1 MDKLV
6 VGREAEGMRADRF
19 LSENVEGFSREKLK
33 NLFKENKVLI
43 DDAPCK
49 ASRKVLCGEVL
60 CFELPKIKVL
70 KVEAEDIPL
79 DIVYEDNDVVV
90 IDKKQGMVV
99 HPANGNYNKTM
110 VNALM
115 YHIKD
120 LSDIN
125 GIIRPGIVHRIDKDT
140 SGLIVVAKN
149 NDSHIHLANQFK
161 DHSITRRYKAVAHGI
176 FKHEKGT
183 IDAPLGR
190 HKVKRKEMCVTGLNS
205 KRAVTHFSVEKCYE
219 KCSVLDLKLETG
231 RTHQIRVHLKYIN
244 HPVVGDKVY
253 GYNTKLDML
262 FEGQLLH
269 AYKLGFIHPRTN
281 KYIEFESEIPKYFNK
296 ALKQSE

>member
-1 MDKLV
+1 MDRLI
-6 VGREAEGMRADRF
+6 VGKDDEGMRADRF

-33 NLFKENKVLI
+33 SLFKENKVFI
-43 DDAPCK
+43 GDMPCK
-49 ASRKVLCGEVL
+49 ASRKVLLGEEL
-60 CFELPKIKVL
+60 SFGLPKIEVL
-70 KVEAEDIPL
+70 QVEAEDIPL
-79 DIVYEDNDVVV
+79 KIVYEDSDVVV
-90 IDKKQGMVV
+90 VDKPQGMVV
-99 HPANGNYNKTM
+99 HPANGNYNATM

-125 GIIRPGIVHRIDKDT
+125 GVIRPGIVHRIDKDT
-140 SGLIVVAKN
+140 SGLLVVAKN
-149 NDSHIHLANQFK
+149 NDSHIHLAKQFK

-176 FKHEKGT
+176 FKHEEGT

-205 KRAVTHFSVEKCYE
+205 KRAVTHFTVQKCYE
-219 KCSVLDLKLETG
+219 KCSLLDLKLETG

-253 GYNTKLDML
+253 GYDTKLDRL
-262 FEGQLLH
+262 FDGQLLH
-269 AYKLGFIHPRTN
+269 AYKLGFVHPKTG
-281 KYIEFESEIPKYFNK
+281 KYIEVLKNK
-296 ALKQSE
+296 LKGENL